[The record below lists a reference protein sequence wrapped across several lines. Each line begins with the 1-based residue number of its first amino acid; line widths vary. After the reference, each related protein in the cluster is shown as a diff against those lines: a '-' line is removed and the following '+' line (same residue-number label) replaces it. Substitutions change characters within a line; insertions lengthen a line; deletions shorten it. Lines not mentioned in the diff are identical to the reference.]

1 MNNEKIISE
10 LYYNPLTG
18 LQSTNKLYSK
28 LKDKGIK
35 YSEIKDFVLKQQ
47 TNQIFKHTKP
57 IHHYFPIV
65 SKHKNEIFQ
74 CDLVDI
80 SHI

>member
-1 MNNEKIISE
+1 MNNDKIISE

-47 TNQIFKHTKP
+47 TNQIFKQSKR
-57 IHHYFPIV
+57 IHNCFPIV
-65 SKHKNEIFQ
+65 AKNKNEIFQ
-74 CDLVDI
+74 LRF
-80 SHI
+80 S